1 MEYIVVFILGAV
13 CIAIGIMN
21 MMGNVSLIKYRHRR
35 RVAPENMLAFGRMV
49 GVGTI
54 ITGVGFLVSGTLF
67 LLAELRANPALETAG
82 GIATIIGAVVG
93 LAIMFFA
100 MIKYNKG
107 IL

>member
-1 MEYIVVFILGAV
+1 MEFITLFILGAV

-21 MMGNVSLIKYRHRR
+21 MKGNLSLIKRRHIR
-35 RVAPENMLAFGRMV
+35 RVAPENRLVFGRIV

-54 ITGVGFLVSGTLF
+54 ITGVGFLVSGTLV
-67 LLAELRANPALETAG
+67 LLSKLQANPALETAG
-82 GIATIIGAVVG
+82 GIATIIGAGIG

-107 IL
+107 IF